1 MKKIFLILIILF
13 LNSCGFTPIY
23 SSKDSN
29 YKIISFKK
37 NINNNLTNY
46 IQNSINVLSN
56 EKSEKSLNISFDYNE
71 NISVILKNSK
81 GDPTKNR
88 LNISID
94 LSIFDEN
101 DNLIS
106 SKKFSESFEYNI
118 DDNKF
123 NLKQYEK
130 NIKFNLIEDITQQI
144 ISIFGQCIMILKSF
158 EIR

>member
-13 LNSCGFTPIY
+13 LNGCGYTPLY

-29 YKIISFKK
+29 YKVISLKK
-37 NINNNLTNY
+37 NVNNSLTNY
-46 IQNSINVLSN
+46 VQNSIEVISN
-56 EKSEKSLNISFDYNE
+56 ENAEKSLNISFEYNE

-88 LNISID
+88 LNVVID
-94 LSIFDEN
+94 LSLLDSN
-101 DNLIS
+101 DNLII
-106 SKKFSESFEYNI
+106 SKQFSESFEYNI

-144 ISIFGQCIMILKSF
+144 LVFLANV
-158 EIR
+158 

>member
-1 MKKIFLILIILF
+1 MKKIYLILIILF
-13 LNSCGFTPIY
+13 LNSCGYTPLY

-29 YKIISFKK
+29 YKVINLNK
-37 NINNNLTNY
+37 NVNNSLTNY
-46 IQNSINVLSN
+46 VQNSIEVISN
-56 EKSEKSLNISFDYNE
+56 ENAEKSLNISFEYNE

-88 LNISID
+88 LNVVID
-94 LSIFDEN
+94 LSLLDSN
-101 DNLIS
+101 DNLIT
-106 SKKFSESFEYNI
+106 SKQFSESFEYNI

-144 ISIFGQCIMILKSF
+144 LVFLANV
-158 EIR
+158 

>member
-13 LNSCGFTPIY
+13 LNGCGYTPLY

-29 YKIISFKK
+29 YKVISLNK
-37 NINNNLTNY
+37 NVNNSLTNY
-46 IQNSINVLSN
+46 VQNSIKVISN
-56 EKSEKSLNISFDYNE
+56 ENAEKSLNISFDYNE

-88 LNISID
+88 LNVVID
-94 LSIFDEN
+94 LSLFDSN
-101 DNLIS
+101 NNLIT
-106 SKKFSESFEYNI
+106 SKQFSESFEYSI

-144 ISIFGQCIMILKSF
+144 LVFLANV
-158 EIR
+158 

>member
-13 LNSCGFTPIY
+13 LNGCGYTPLY

-29 YKIISFKK
+29 YKVISLNK
-37 NINNNLTNY
+37 NVNNSLTNY
-46 IQNSINVLSN
+46 VQNSIEVISN
-56 EKSEKSLNISFDYNE
+56 ENAEKSLNISFEYNE

-81 GDPTKNR
+81 GNPTKNR
-88 LNISID
+88 LNVVID
-94 LSIFDEN
+94 LSLLDSN
-101 DNLIS
+101 DNLIT
-106 SKKFSESFEYNI
+106 SKQFSESFEYNI

-144 ISIFGQCIMILKSF
+144 LVFLANV
-158 EIR
+158 

>member
-1 MKKIFLILIILF
+1 MKKIFLISIILF
-13 LNSCGFTPIY
+13 LNGCGYTPLY

-29 YKIISFKK
+29 YKVISLNK
-37 NINNNLTNY
+37 NVNNSLTNY
-46 IQNSINVLSN
+46 VQNSIKVISN
-56 EKSEKSLNISFDYNE
+56 ENAEKSLNISFEYNE

-88 LNISID
+88 LNVVID
-94 LSIFDEN
+94 LSLLDSN
-101 DNLIS
+101 DNLII
-106 SKKFSESFEYNI
+106 SKQFSESFEYNI

-144 ISIFGQCIMILKSF
+144 LVFLANV
-158 EIR
+158 

>member
-13 LNSCGFTPIY
+13 LNGCGYTPLY

-29 YKIISFKK
+29 YKVISLNK
-37 NINNNLTNY
+37 NVNNSLTNY
-46 IQNSINVLSN
+46 VQNSIKVISN
-56 EKSEKSLNISFDYNE
+56 ENAEKSLNISFEYNE

-88 LNISID
+88 LNVVID
-94 LSIFDEN
+94 LSLFDSN
-101 DNLIS
+101 NNLIT
-106 SKKFSESFEYNI
+106 SKQFSESFEYNI

-144 ISIFGQCIMILKSF
+144 LVFLASV
-158 EIR
+158 

>member
-13 LNSCGFTPIY
+13 LNGCGYTPLY

-29 YKIISFKK
+29 YKVISLNK
-37 NINNNLTNY
+37 NVNNSLTNY
-46 IQNSINVLSN
+46 VQNSIKVISN
-56 EKSEKSLNISFDYNE
+56 DNAEKSLNISFEYNE

-88 LNISID
+88 LNVVID
-94 LSIFDEN
+94 LSLFDSN
-101 DNLIS
+101 NNLIT
-106 SKKFSESFEYNI
+106 SKQFSESFEYNI

-144 ISIFGQCIMILKSF
+144 LVFLASV
-158 EIR
+158 